1 MQTNKFNGKII
12 LGDKMQIEIH
22 NGTVDLSGE
31 PILTSI
37 NMIINTASKIAV
49 VGRNG
54 CGKTTLLRLLSG
66 ELQLANTEGD
76 GGFMAISGSPRIGTQ
91 NQMAFSDDSKTL
103 LEEIRSAYSDILGIK
118 SRLEEAQSAMEATQ
132 SEENIKEYTTLLDTF
147 TAMGGFY
154 FEKEY
159 EAAIKKFGFSAEEKY
174 KPLCEFSGGQ
184 RTKIAFLK
192 LLLSRPDLL
201 LLDEPTNHLD
211 IEAVTWLEEYIK
223 NYKKAVVIVSHDRM
237 FLDNTA
243 DEVYEIEHGKTTRYV
258 GNYTAF
264 CVKKREKRTLE
275 AKAYDAQQKEI
286 ARITATAE
294 RFRYKATKAAMAQS
308 KLKSIERMEK
318 IDAPELYDNRT
329 FKGALEPRAQS
340 AKEVLSV
347 NSLCCGYTVPLCNTT
362 FNVYRGDKIG
372 IIGGN
377 GLGKSTLLKTLVGAL
392 PAISGSY
399 RYGAMCEIG
408 YFDQQMAQ
416 ITGDETV
423 LDNFMSAFPQFN
435 EYESRSALGAFL
447 FSGDEVFKTINML
460 SGGERVRLAL
470 CKLFRK
476 HPNVLFLDEPTNHM
490 DIISKETLEDML
502 SEYTGT
508 LIFVSHDRYFVKKLA
523 QKLISFED
531 GNAVWYDCGYDDY
544 MLKHQAQKNEVVPQQ
559 KAEPQKAQKKTYTTP
574 LKEKQKRDRAIQK
587 AEEKI
592 ALLEE
597 QIEGLKIELSLP
609 ENLADYLKLQ
619 ELSEELEVLEEK
631 LLNAMAEWE
640 ELNE

>member
-1 MQTNKFNGKII
+1 
-12 LGDKMQIEIH
+12 MQIEIH

-31 PILTSI
+31 PILTQI
-37 NMIINTASKIAV
+37 NMVINTASKIAV

-76 GGFMAISGSPRIGTQ
+76 GGFMAISGNARIGTQ
-91 NQMAFSDDSKTL
+91 NQMAFLDDSRSL
-103 LEEIRSAYSDILGIK
+103 LEEIRSAYSDILNLK
-118 SRLEEAQSAMEATQ
+118 AELDAAQSAMESDQ
-132 SEENIKEYTTLLDTF
+132 REENIKLYTTLLDTF

-159 EAAIKKFGFSAEEKY
+159 EAAIKKFGFTAEEKH

-211 IEAVTWLEEYIK
+211 IEAVSWLEEYIK

-237 FLDNTA
+237 FLDNTVN
-243 DEVYEIEHGKTTRYV
+243 EVYEIERGKTTRYV

-264 CVKKREKRTLE
+264 CAKKRELRAQS
-275 AKAYDAQQKEI
+275 AKLYAAQQKEI
-286 ARITATAE
+286 ARISATAE

-308 KLKSIERMEK
+308 KLKSLERMEI
-318 IDAPELYDNRT
+318 IDAPEAYDNRT
-329 FKGALEPRAQS
+329 FRATLEPRATS
-340 AKEVLSV
+340 AKEVLTV
-347 NSLCCGYTVPLCNTT
+347 NALECGYTRPLCHAT
-362 FNVYRGDKIG
+362 FNVYRGEKIG

-392 PAISGSY
+392 PALSGGY
-399 RYGAMCEIG
+399 RFGAMCEIG

-416 ITGDETV
+416 ITGSETV
-423 LDNFMSAFPQFN
+423 LDNFMSAFPSLNDF
-435 EYESRSALGAFL
+435 EARSALGAFL
-447 FSGDEVFKTINML
+447 FRGEDVFKTINML

-470 CKLFRK
+470 CKLFKTR
-476 HPNVLFLDEPTNHM
+476 PNVLILDEPTNHM

-502 SEYTGT
+502 AEYTGT
-508 LIFVSHDRYFVKKLA
+508 LVFVSHDRYFVKKLA
-523 QKLISFED
+523 QKLIVFQD
-531 GNAVWYDCGYDDY
+531 GGATFFDGGYDEY
-544 MLKHQAQKNEVVPQQ
+544 LLKTAAPKEEKVVAREE
-559 KAEPQKAQKKTYTTP
+559 KAKPQKKAYTTP
-574 LKEKQKRDRAIQK
+574 LKEKQKRERAIKK

-597 QIEGLKIELSLP
+597 LIAGLKTEQALP
-609 ENLADYLKLQ
+609 ENQTDYLKLQ
-619 ELSEELEVLEEK
+619 EIQGEVDEAEEK
-631 LLNAMAEWE
+631 LLDAMAEWE
-640 ELNE
+640 SLAADTE

>member
-1 MQTNKFNGKII
+1 MQIYEFNGKII
-12 LGDKMQIEIH
+12 HGDKMQIEIH

-31 PILTSI
+31 PILTNI
-37 NMIINTASKIAV
+37 NMVINTASKIAV

-76 GGFMAISGSPRIGTQ
+76 GGFMAISGNARIGTQ

-103 LEEIRSAYSDILGIK
+103 LSEIRDAYHDILDIK
-118 SRLEEAQSAMEATQ
+118 AQLDAAQAAMEATQ
-132 SEENIKEYTTLLDTF
+132 SEDNIKGYTTLLDTF

-159 EAAIKKFGFSAEEKY
+159 EAAIKKFGFTAEEKY

-223 NYKKAVVIVSHDRM
+223 SYKKAVVIVSHDRM
-237 FLDNTA
+237 FLDNTV

-258 GNYTAF
+258 GNYTSF
-264 CVKKREKRTLE
+264 CAKKRELRAQN
-275 AKAYDAQQKEI
+275 AKAYEAQQKEI

-329 FKGALEPRAQS
+329 FKGALEPRVQS

-347 NSLCCGYTVPLCNTT
+347 SSLCCGYAAPLCNAT

-399 RYGAMCEIG
+399 RFGAMCEIG

-423 LDNFMSAFPQFN
+423 LDNFMCAFPQLN
-435 EYESRSALGAFL
+435 EFEARSALGAFL
-447 FSGDEVFKTINML
+447 FSGEEVFKTINML

-502 SEYTGT
+502 LEYTGT

-523 QKLISFED
+523 QKLVSFERGD
-531 GNAVWYDCGYDDY
+531 AVWYDCGYDEY
-544 MLKHQAQKNEVVPQQ
+544 LLKHQAPNSEFPPQEQ
-559 KAEPQKAQKKTYTTP
+559 IEIKKPQKKTYTTP
-574 LKEKQKRDRAIQK
+574 LKEKQKRERAIQK

-597 QIEGLKIELSLP
+597 HIEGLKTEQSLP
-609 ENLADYLKLQ
+609 ENLTDYLKLQ
-619 ELSEELEVLEEK
+619 EIAEEIEKAEEQ
-631 LLNAMAEWE
+631 LLDAMAEWE
-640 ELNE
+640 TLN